1 MAKCSLDIKFDI
13 IDEVRDTLNRDG
25 FIATSKQTLDI
36 TDAKRAKEVMDAVN
50 SKFGEKVVT
59 MSYTSP
65 NTVYIE
71 PSDALVREYYEDY
84 LDKMGFRQLNIE
96 EQERG
101 GYTEEQRGEFFQL
114 NDGKVLEKAIPELDN
129 YLLNFMKQFGVKSKE
144 FNELKSRLGLDAFGA
159 TDVLNK
165 LIWYTKNRNEET
177 IPEEVGHMAVM
188 LMGEEHPDIKEL
200 LKEITSWSE
209 YNDIKKQY
217 FPIYKNEKQVKIEA
231 VGKLIAKALVRNYK
245 VSGLDQSLLQKA
257 LSSIREFIEKI
268 LDSLNISDAMQ
279 YNDRVA
285 DHVAINLLM
294 GNKDYI
300 AKIKNTSK
308 KLDYRKALEN
318 NPFAQFI
325 INTFTKFNFKLTGSL
340 AIAGQGE
347 IIYRPS
353 EEPIHDIDFN
363 VNSFEEYDKIEKTLE
378 DLNAVPYHFGWDNAQ
393 KDYKTFAFL
402 IPKKGFTIQVI
413 SRDFEKGNGWVTD
426 YKVLNENGKEVQK
439 NAQNHVAV
447 DFFVYKN
454 GIAKSKNSIFKSVV
468 DIYNGKLTL
477 SRLGNEERMFQ
488 REKDRQDYIL
498 HTPKTIQESLPQF
511 TYLQTEEMPMSK
523 ASPETIE
530 KVKELAKSV
539 GINFQDLLTYAKGNP
554 TVDVKNA
561 TGLAD
566 LTKGIIALATGR
578 EDVAITEE
586 FVHIATAIIE
596 QVNPALVTEMIA
608 KIDRFKIYKQTLEAY
623 KNNKNYQL
631 SNGKPDIRKIKK
643 EAVDKLIAEVIISQE
658 QGGETDFP
666 DLLKETDMSIV
677 RMWWNYILDKIRGI
691 YNSSNID
698 VFRNTASLITK
709 GEIGGTVAD
718 IKEAGIFLQQK
729 NEAVDKLYNTI
740 IEEDS
745 KLELIPATYDAQG
758 NVIKKRHYTDQ
769 GEEVAKTV
777 TELLDEED
785 KMVDRTEFQKSQDK
799 QKMNWGDKGHVFIY
813 NVLSNDLLD
822 KDGYALANPKTSDV
836 KTPLNENI
844 QMHIRSFLTELIAS
858 YKPGTRFIIEK
869 KAINR
874 KVKGKLASTIDF
886 IAIEPNEKTGVKVD
900 TLDWKFTSIN
910 KAYQE
915 DVPWYKSKK
924 WIKQMAE
931 YVKML
936 YNYGLKPNQLR
947 KSRMVPFQA
956 NYLYQSEGDP
966 KSGLV
971 LNSLEIGK
979 LDSAKETNFYL
990 LPVPLPTEST
1000 GSAEIDK
1007 LIKSL
1012 REYYEKLYNK
1022 PVSPEERYAKIL
1034 YTNEL
1039 AKAIRALHV
1048 KIDFKPLASIGDT
1061 FLRGAAKTFKGF
1073 ENIDYTKLT
1082 DDEIRGKLKE
1092 LLEFQKSA
1100 EKFATLDDA
1109 FLSHFP
1115 KEGLSEED
1123 RKTLSKLVEVSSAT
1137 GRMMNKIIELQ
1148 HQYVI
1153 QLAASKGVNLPVVE
1167 DDAGKKKIQ
1176 AEVEIK
1182 GLAKTFLEGSQL
1194 SAKLINIGSN
1204 LLMNAQSL
1212 VNIEANK
1219 LIDRF
1224 GKKLLALEEEVR
1236 GSGKTAFDMI
1246 GTVQGDKLKLIR
1258 KIDKRFWENVSLAK
1272 EAKDK
1277 QWLMDN
1283 MDVEKYNK
1291 LAQEAINKGRDELE
1305 KITFSTDLEEDS
1317 AERNYRVQKLI
1328 DSLDINS
1335 PTFNGYDG
1343 YQFAYIFNRSI
1354 YEDQHLSPEYQQMA
1368 KSQNALEVWK
1378 FFTELN
1384 ERAKAAG
1391 YLVEEGISFFP
1402 LMEATMLQK
1411 LSASD
1416 SVVRQMKDFWKDGFS
1431 VRVNEQQTYSKTDP
1445 ETGELKKQ
1453 IPTLF
1458 TRTDKAVDQLSRD
1471 LNKVGSL
1478 WIRSLLEYE
1487 TSKNLEDILL
1497 TLHSVEKSK
1506 GSIIVDEGQKI
1517 IWEGGAPKITQ
1528 KSNKNAD
1535 IMQTIIDDGLY
1546 GISENLSSLGNV
1558 VLGTTTEKLTKGDD
1572 EKKETRALAAKKVT
1586 NNANKLTQALAVGLR
1601 ATVAI
1606 PNYFGFHFQTYAN
1619 SGGFYRFGEF
1629 EKNNVKTTL
1638 GNLNTIQKGLLDL
1651 ITPLNEDISKEKM
1664 RKLAKQQGYI
1674 KWLSTWNFTD
1684 VMMVTNSF
1692 PERKLQFANALSFI
1706 DNAMVVDGKIVNIRQ
1721 YVRAQDQARYRK
1733 DASGNY
1739 LMSQAERKELENS
1752 FEERVQKLKET
1763 SSLEKIAKIEN
1774 DEIVIPGVSTAELA
1788 KFRTTIVE
1796 FGRNLN
1802 GQMNS
1807 ANKADYRRDTIFRS
1821 FMMFKTWIPKQA
1833 SLRTLDIK
1841 KNIELDEW
1849 TYGRSRAFIK
1859 TWANLGF
1866 TNILKMRQIIQGT
1879 DEGLAILDEM
1889 LEAKREDYYKKTGQQ
1904 LEITNEEFY
1913 DLMRR
1918 ELGNQL
1924 KELKLLFGLVGVVV
1938 AAKIAAPDDEEDPI
1952 VKNQYKYIL
1961 KMVNKISDEIS
1972 FYYNPLTLETMTKGS
1987 ILPSLGLLTRAEK
2000 VIEHTLRYGY
2010 GEFSDDQEVIKD
2022 AHPLKYFLDFIP
2034 GPSQFNKEILPLI
2047 DPELAKELGIRV
2059 TSQSR

>member
-1 MAKCSLDIKFDI
+1 MGCPNVNLESWKELEASVGT
-13 IDEVRDTLNRDG
+13 E
-25 FIATSKQTLDI
+25 
-36 TDAKRAKEVMDAVN
+36 RA
-50 SKFGEKVVT
+50 
-59 MSYTSP
+59 
-65 NTVYIE
+65 
-71 PSDALVREYYEDY
+71 YY
-84 LDKMGFRQLNIE
+84 LWDK
-96 EQERG
+96 
-101 GYTEEQRGEFFQL
+101 Y
-114 NDGKVLEKAIPELDN
+114 DGKVPQEEYSQDVSIDLIPQIQELNNFVLFEDQDKLCAGGICNLTAAKSTEILEKAG
-129 YLLNFMKQFGVKSKE
+129 LNPFPNPYSYGGDSLPVTVKSPLGDFFIQHYVAASAINDSIYIYDMPQNE
-144 FNELKSRLGLDAFGA
+144 FISDEDFGMGNVSLKTAFKPRLIPLTIDSIKANYNLNSKDAAKFIR
-159 TDVLNK
+159 DVLNRTSTS
-165 LIWYTKNRNEET
+165 INPTFRSYIQNNIKNSEEY
-177 IPEEVGHMAVM
+177 IKSLEDQISSEGVM
-188 LMGEEHPDIKEL
+188 LDAREEYKLKQESLEELKDKKREAKLSRPLTGKEENKVINFLRNKLKLKTKEYLPTKSLSFTLGNIIKSVTGLNFDYSRENL
-200 LKEITSWSE
+200 DTALNE
-209 YNDIKKQY
+209 
-217 FPIYKNEKQVKIEA
+217 FKNYTESDQFLSDVWDRYSY
-231 VGKLIAKALVRNYK
+231 AKSN
-245 VSGLDQSLLQKA
+245 LDNINQSLDRLFSFKRLLDGFFKLAKTEGIKNA
-257 LSSIREFIEKI
+257 LSKYDSIQQHKIKTFLPRDILTKYASDKQAVFMLEKTYSNI
-268 LDSLNISDAMQ
+268 NVIIKSLNINFGKPLTEIM
-279 YNDRVA
+279 
-285 DHVAINLLM
+285 
-294 GNKDYI
+294 KD
-300 AKIKNTSK
+300 KM
-308 KLDYRKALEN
+308 KLN
-318 NPFAQFI
+318 AQFEKA
-325 INTFTKFNFKLTGSL
+325 NT
-340 AIAGQGE
+340 
-347 IIYRPS
+347 
-353 EEPIHDIDFN
+353 
-363 VNSFEEYDKIEKTLE
+363 
-378 DLNAVPYHFGWDNAQ
+378 
-393 KDYKTFAFL
+393 
-402 IPKKGFTIQVI
+402 
-413 SRDFEKGNGWVTD
+413 
-426 YKVLNENGKEVQK
+426 VLNYLK
-439 NAQNHVAV
+439 AV
-447 DFFVYKN
+447 DFDASYIYES
-454 GIAKSKNSIFKSVV
+454 IANEAKRRYAYFEKQ
-468 DIYNGKLTL
+468 
-477 SRLGNEERMFQ
+477 GNVSFQ
-488 REKDRQDYIL
+488 V
-498 HTPKTIQESLPQF
+498 
-511 TYLQTEEMPMSK
+511 EEMPMSA
-523 ASPETIE
+523 ASPETVNKI
-530 KVKELAKSV
+530 KELAKSV
-539 GINFQDLLTYAKGNP
+539 GINFQDLLTYAKNNP

-596 QVNPALVTEMIA
+596 QVNPELVTQMIA

-666 DLLKETDMSIV
+666 DLLKETDMSTV
-677 RMWWNYILDKIRGI
+677 RMWWNYIMDKIRGI

-698 VFRNTASLITK
+698 IFRSTAALITK

-718 IKEAGIFLQQK
+718 IKEANIFLQQK
-729 NEAVDKLYNTI
+729 NDAVDKFYNTI

-813 NVLSNDLLD
+813 NVLSNDLID
-822 KDGYALANPKTSDV
+822 KDGYALANPKTSDI

-910 KAYQE
+910 KSYQE

-966 KSGLV
+966 KSGLI

-1000 GSAEIDK
+1000 GSSEIDR

-1039 AKAIRALHV
+1039 SKAIRALHV

-1061 FLRGAAKTFKGF
+1061 FLRGAAKTFKSF
-1073 ENIDYTKLT
+1073 ENIDYSKLT
-1082 DDEIRGKLKE
+1082 DEEIRNKLKE

-1123 RKTLSKLVEVSSAT
+1123 KKTLSKLVEVSSAT

-1148 HQYVI
+1148 NQYVI
-1153 QLAASKGVNLPVVE
+1153 QLAASKGVSLPIVE

-1204 LLMNAQSL
+1204 LLMNTQSL
-1212 VNIEANK
+1212 VSIEANK
-1219 LIDRF
+1219 LIEKF

-1236 GSGKTAFDMI
+1236 GTSKTAFDMI

-1258 KIDKRFWENVSLAK
+1258 KIDKRFWENVNLAK

-1277 QWLMDN
+1277 QWLMEN

-1291 LAQEAINKGRDELE
+1291 FAQEAIDKGRNELE
-1305 KITFSTDLEEDS
+1305 KITFSSDLEEDS
-1317 AERNYRVQKLI
+1317 AERSYRVQKLI

-1343 YQFAYIFNRSI
+1343 YQFAYIFNRCI
-1354 YEDQHLSPEYQQMA
+1354 FEDQHLSPEYKQMA

-1378 FFTELN
+1378 FFTGLN

-1391 YLVEEGISFFP
+1391 YLVEEGVSFFP

-1416 SVVRQMKDFWKDGFS
+1416 NVVRQMKDFWKDGFS

-1453 IPTLF
+1453 IPKLF
-1458 TRTDKAVDQLSRD
+1458 TRTDKAVDQLSKD

-1497 TLHSVEKSK
+1497 TLHSVEKAK
-1506 GSIIVDEGQKI
+1506 GSIVVDEGQKI

-1535 IMQTIIDDGLY
+1535 VMQTIIDDGLY

-1558 VLGTTTEKLTKGDD
+1558 ALGITTEKLTKGD
-1572 EKKETRALAAKKVT
+1572 EQKKENRALASKKVL

-1601 ATVAI
+1601 TVVAI
-1606 PNYFGFHFQTYAN
+1606 PNYFGYHFQTYTN

-1651 ITPLNEDISKEKM
+1651 ITPLNEDVSKEKI

-1706 DNAMVVDGKIVNIRQ
+1706 DNAMVIDGKIVNIRQ
-1721 YVRAQDQARYRK
+1721 YVRAQDQTKYRK
-1733 DASGNY
+1733 DANRNY
-1739 LMSQAERKELENS
+1739 IMSQAERKQLEDS

-1774 DEIVIPGVSTAELA
+1774 DEIIIPGVSNTELA
-1788 KFRTTIVE
+1788 KFRTKIIE

-1807 ANKADYRRDTIFRS
+1807 SNKADYRRDTIFRS
-1821 FMMFKTWIPKQA
+1821 FMMFKTWIPKQV

-1841 KNIELDEW
+1841 KNIETDEW

-1866 TNILKMRQIIQGT
+1866 KNILKMRQIIQGT

-1889 LEAKREDYYKKTGQQ
+1889 LEAKREDYFKKTGQQ

-1918 ELGNQL
+1918 ELKNQL
-1924 KELKLLFGLVGVVV
+1924 KELQLLFGTLGVIV
-1938 AAKIAAPDDEEDPI
+1938 AAKVASPPDDEDASLT
-1952 VKNQYKYIL
+1952 KNQYKYIL
-1961 KMVNKISDEIS
+1961 KMINKISDEIT

-1987 ILPSLGLLTRAEK
+1987 ILPSLGLLTRAEN
-2000 VIEHTLRYGY
+2000 VIKHTLRYGY
-2010 GEFSDDQEVIKD
+2010 GEFADDEKVIKD

-2047 DPELAKELGIRV
+2047 DPELAKDLGIRV
-2059 TSQSR
+2059 TSESR

>member
-1 MAKCSLDIKFDI
+1 MACPNINLDSWK
-13 IDEVRDTLNRDG
+13 N
-25 FIATSKQTLDI
+25 
-36 TDAKRAKEVMDAVN
+36 
-50 SKFGEKVVT
+50 
-59 MSYTSP
+59 
-65 NTVYIE
+65 
-71 PSDALVREYYEDY
+71 LVAA
-84 LDKMGFRQLNIE
+84 
-96 EQERG
+96 
-101 GYTEEQRGEFFQL
+101 RGE
-114 NDGKVLEKAIPELDN
+114 DVAY
-129 YLLNFMKQFGVKSKE
+129 YLWDRYEG
-144 FNELKSRLGLDAFGA
+144 
-159 TDVLNK
+159 
-165 LIWYTKNRNEET
+165 
-177 IPEEVGHMAVM
+177 EV
-188 LMGEEHPDIKEL
+188 P
-200 LKEITSWSE
+200 
-209 YNDIKKQY
+209 Q
-217 FPIYKNEKQVKIEA
+217 
-231 VGKLIAKALVRNYK
+231 
-245 VSGLDQSLLQKA
+245 
-257 LSSIREFIEKI
+257 
-268 LDSLNISDAMQ
+268 
-279 YNDRVA
+279 
-285 DHVAINLLM
+285 
-294 GNKDYI
+294 
-300 AKIKNTSK
+300 
-308 KLDYRKALEN
+308 
-318 NPFAQFI
+318 
-325 INTFTKFNFKLTGSL
+325 
-340 AIAGQGE
+340 
-347 IIYRPS
+347 
-353 EEPIHDIDFN
+353 
-363 VNSFEEYDKIEKTLE
+363 EEY
-378 DLNAVPYHFGWDNAQ
+378 
-393 KDYKTFAFL
+393 
-402 IPKKGFTIQVI
+402 
-413 SRDFEKGNGWVTD
+413 
-426 YKVLNENGKEVQK
+426 EVD
-439 NAQNHVAV
+439 VS
-447 DFFVYKN
+447 F
-454 GIAKSKNSIFKSVV
+454 
-468 DIYNGKLTL
+468 
-477 SRLGNEERMFQ
+477 
-488 REKDRQDYIL
+488 
-498 HTPKTIQESLPQF
+498 
-511 TYLQTEEMPMSK
+511 QTEELPMSK
-523 ASPETIE
+523 ASTETVNKI
-530 KVKELAKSV
+530 KELAKSV
-539 GINFQDLLTYAKGNP
+539 GISFQDLLTYAKGNP

-729 NEAVDKLYNTI
+729 NEAVDKLYNTV

-745 KLELIPATYDAQG
+745 KLELVPATYDAQG
-758 NVIKKRHYTDQ
+758 NVIKKRHYTYD

-777 TELLDEED
+777 TEYIDEDD
-785 KMVDRTEFQKSQDK
+785 KMGERTEFQKSQDK

-822 KDGYALANPKTSDV
+822 KDGYALANPKTSDI

-858 YKPGTRFIIEK
+858 YKPGTRFIVEK
-869 KAINR
+869 RAINK

-936 YNYGLKPNQLR
+936 YNYGVKPNQLR

-990 LPVPLPTEST
+990 LPVPLPTETT
-1000 GSAEIDK
+1000 GSTEIDK

-1236 GSGKTAFDMI
+1236 GTGKTAFDMI

-1258 KIDKRFWENVSLAK
+1258 KIDKRFWENVNLAK

-1291 LAQEAINKGRDELE
+1291 LAKEAIDKGRDELE

-1391 YLVEEGISFFP
+1391 YLVEEGVSFFP
-1402 LMEATMLQK
+1402 LIEATMLQK

-1416 SVVRQMKDFWKDGFS
+1416 NIVNQMKDFWKDGFS
-1431 VRVNEQQTYSKTDP
+1431 VKVNEQQTYSKTDP

-1453 IPTLF
+1453 IPKLF

-1558 VLGTTTEKLTKGDD
+1558 VLGTTTEKLTKGDA
-1572 EKKETRALAAKKVT
+1572 EKKEKRVLAAKKVT

-1733 DASGNY
+1733 DANGNY
-1739 LMSQAERKELENS
+1739 IMSQAERKQLEDS

-1938 AAKIAAPDDEEDPI
+1938 AAKIAAPPDDEEDPI
-1952 VKNQYKYIL
+1952 VKNQYKYVL

-2010 GEFSDDQEVIKD
+2010 GEFADDEKVIKD